1 MKIPCPSCSQN
12 LEIPEEMAGQTI
24 DCPVCNGSFTVPP
37 SEPAS
42 TQPKLKLTKAPKPPG
57 LSKKQISQQQST
69 QGANAD
75 DVLRNLSNDITAGS
89 PTATNVARSLTGSNT
104 ALRETRASKTS
115 GSLTAMIVG
124 VFAVGAFLLNFG
136 FGDGLFKGG
145 VVKTH
150 ERVVSIES
158 KMVNTMNS
166 SQTPQDQSKAVAEA
180 VAKLKKIKVDHLDEG
195 YKEAFQDYIQALQKW
210 SLALKKGDLE
220 KADEFDDL
228 RIDETRRLNE
238 IYNKQPEVVTPLR
251 F

>member
-1 MKIPCPSCSQN
+1 
-12 LEIPEEMAGQTI
+12 
-24 DCPVCNGSFTVPP
+24 
-37 SEPAS
+37 
-42 TQPKLKLTKAPKPPG
+42 
-57 LSKKQISQQQST
+57 
-69 QGANAD
+69 
-75 DVLRNLSNDITAGS
+75 
-89 PTATNVARSLTGSNT
+89 
-104 ALRETRASKTS
+104 
-115 GSLTAMIVG
+115 VG

-158 KMVNTMNS
+158 KMINTMNS
-166 SQTPQDQSKAVAEA
+166 SQTPQDQSKAVSEA

-195 YKEAFQDYIQALQKW
+195 YKGAFQDYIQALQKW